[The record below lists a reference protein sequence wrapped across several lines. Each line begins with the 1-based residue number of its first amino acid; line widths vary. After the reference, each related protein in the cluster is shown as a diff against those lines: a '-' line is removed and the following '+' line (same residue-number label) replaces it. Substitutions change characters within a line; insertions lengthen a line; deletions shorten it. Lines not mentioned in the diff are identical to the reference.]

1 MKRRVVS
8 LLLAVCLLLATAPIT
23 VQAAGTLEG
32 VDYTRIKQNT
42 QLTKQVTFKVGGRT
56 FTGQLQNGK
65 TLTDEEVDEII
76 RGVMTSKFI
85 TSGMLLGAEERAR
98 EGLRYNDGRYVSPR
112 VLVEFALASADIAS
126 AQDLSLILS
135 GNKPIPTNAQ
145 FYKDLL
151 TGTTL
156 NKLFDFALGKL
167 VGEGYGKMINA
178 VQNILEIAG
187 REYDEYAADEERLQ
201 KAVAAALALEEFYA
215 LCNAEIKK
223 AEKERGTD
231 QWRLTCAQTVWTTK
245 TLFETIPVTQFWR
258 LSCDLKRTNT
268 TEDVTNWGGLYVG
281 TMKLEIW
288 HDMSNFDEMF
298 LDRFFLGSA
307 LPFGSYPNLYNYKDK
322 PELASKLEKT
332 IENKKFSIS
341 LDPGMAEKGTYEKPF
356 SFSGS
361 TDDTVFAAAHTI
373 TMTPQDELMMG
384 TQTGEGTWEF
394 DAMREFGMYYR
405 SEIKTD
411 FPFYGRLT
419 NGGRGI
425 KIELR
430 GAEQIGTFYQRA
442 WDGRELYNTI
452 GDEEDTGLDA
462 AMDIATDT
470 TVFEDLYEP
479 PKLIITGV

>member
-1 MKRRVVS
+1 MIS
-8 LLLAVCLLLATAPIT
+8 LLLVVCVLVAAVPLTT
-23 VQAAGTLEG
+23 SAAGTLEG

-42 QLTKQVTFKVGGRT
+42 ALTKQVTFQVGGRT
-56 FTGQLQNGK
+56 FTGQLSNGK
-65 TLTDEEVDEII
+65 TLTDEEVDQII

-85 TSGMLLGAEERAR
+85 TSGMLIGAEERAR
-98 EGLRYNDGRYVSPR
+98 DGLRFNDGRYVSPR

-135 GNKPIPTNAQ
+135 GSKPIPTNAQ

-167 VGEGYGKMINA
+167 VGEGYAKLISA

-223 AEKERGTD
+223 AEEERGVN

-281 TMKLEIW
+281 SMKLEIW

-307 LPFGSYPNLYNYKDK
+307 LPFGAYPDYYNYKDK
-322 PELASKLEKT
+322 IELSSKLEKT

-361 TDDTVFAAAHTI
+361 ADDTVFAAAHTV
-373 TMTPQDELMMG
+373 TMTPKDEFMQG
-384 TQTGEGTWEF
+384 TQTAEGTWEW
-394 DAMREFGMYYR
+394 DVMSEFGMYYR
-405 SEIKTD
+405 FEAKTD

-419 NGGRGI
+419 GGGRGI
-425 KIELR
+425 RIELR
-430 GAEQIGTFYQRA
+430 GGEHIGSAFQRA
-442 WDGRELYNTI
+442 WDGRTYSQDWT
-452 GDEEDTGLDA
+452 EEDVGLDTT
-462 AMDIATDT
+462 MNIATDT